1 MRKQIAAVALAVCTA
16 FSLAACGSGS
26 ESAPASADGGNAP
39 ASKEAEAAPEKGN
52 GEAITLHWSEVNGED
67 YGATV
72 GAKEF
77 ASKIEE
83 LSGGQIKVELYL
95 NGTLGNEKECMQGI
109 QMGTLDIFRGNASS
123 LSNYGAEKIGLTG
136 LPFLFKDMEQFEAMA
151 KSSTGQKLLDS
162 VDEADCGYVALG
174 WLTEGPRHMFITENT
189 YKKLGNPETFSL
201 DMMKGLKMRVPETD
215 LMVNTMKA
223 LNASATP
230 IAYSELYTSLQSGV
244 VDGAENDVINYMA
257 NSYNEVAPYFIPDA
271 HTFGCGVILMNKD
284 KWNSLTEEQQGWM
297 KEASEAAGRTCY
309 EYNQEKIQATF
320 DSFEEKGV
328 TRLEVSDLDKWSE
341 ACQSIYEGYSE
352 ENQALIEEMR
362 SGEYK

>member
-52 GEAITLHWSEVNGED
+52 GEAITLRWSEVNGED

-230 IAYSELYTSLQSGV
+230 IAYSELYTSLQ
-244 VDGAENDVINYMA
+244 
-257 NSYNEVAPYFIPDA
+257 
-271 HTFGCGVILMNKD
+271 
-284 KWNSLTEEQQGWM
+284 
-297 KEASEAAGRTCY
+297 
-309 EYNQEKIQATF
+309 
-320 DSFEEKGV
+320 
-328 TRLEVSDLDKWSE
+328 
-341 ACQSIYEGYSE
+341 
-352 ENQALIEEMR
+352 
-362 SGEYK
+362 